1 MKKLVSF
8 ILAGLMVG
16 LMISGCQGEDMDQET
31 HELLEDNE
39 FTSLV
44 TQTFNKIGIDIG
56 EENIKIESD
65 MENHGVRSV
74 SVEVMCD
81 DIEMRFSCFYTSETW
96 SPVSISDVE
105 TDNIIGL
112 LLQQKHMKMCMIGKP
127 ER

>member
-44 TQTFNKIGIDIG
+44 TQTFNKIGI
-56 EENIKIESD
+56 
-65 MENHGVRSV
+65 
-74 SVEVMCD
+74 
-81 DIEMRFSCFYTSETW
+81 
-96 SPVSISDVE
+96 
-105 TDNIIGL
+105 
-112 LLQQKHMKMCMIGKP
+112 Q
-127 ER
+127 

>member
-56 EENIKIESD
+56 LFLRLK
-65 MENHGVRSV
+65 
-74 SVEVMCD
+74 
-81 DIEMRFSCFYTSETW
+81 Y
-96 SPVSISDVE
+96 
-105 TDNIIGL
+105 
-112 LLQQKHMKMCMIGKP
+112 
-127 ER
+127 